1 MADEGRGVLTSDKG
15 HFLVNPDLNQ
25 SKEVVLE
32 FWSHFRTFSWSVP
45 KWIGSP
51 TGDVNRNKSRFCFTS
66 HLLDTD
72 FLFSYFK
79 RSEVDLFFGQN
90 FSSGETDP
98 PAKGGADLVERPD
111 APGGGVG
118 EEAAVQHHGPRHQ
131 VEAQEHGQGQD
142 DLQLRLRQRHAGR
155 ALLEVRQQPHRV
167 RVDGRHGQL
176 QGDEGQAVGCHG
188 DAPVLGPDV
197 VDVELPQRE
206 GGSELDLEGAGTA
219 FCGGGGGSHLHLAAV
234 VRHDQPQQEEGGG
247 GDDRLE

>member
-1 MADEGRGVLTSDKG
+1 M
-15 HFLVNPDLNQ
+15 
-25 SKEVVLE
+25 
-32 FWSHFRTFSWSVP
+32 
-45 KWIGSP
+45 
-51 TGDVNRNKSRFCFTS
+51 
-66 HLLDTD
+66 
-72 FLFSYFK
+72 
-79 RSEVDLFFGQN
+79 
-90 FSSGETDP
+90 
-98 PAKGGADLVERPD
+98 
-111 APGGGVG
+111 
-118 EEAAVQHHGPRHQ
+118 QHHGPRHQ

-219 FCGGGGGSHLHLAAV
+219 FCMGGAV
-234 VRHDQPQQEEGGG
+234 TCTSQQWYATISPSRRRVEAVMT
-247 GDDRLE
+247 DLSDRE

>member
-90 FSSGETDP
+90 FSSGETI
-98 PAKGGADLVERPD
+98 
-111 APGGGVG
+111 
-118 EEAAVQHHGPRHQ
+118 
-131 VEAQEHGQGQD
+131 
-142 DLQLRLRQRHAGR
+142 LRLKA
-155 ALLEVRQQPHRV
+155 APTLLSAPMLLE
-167 RVDGRHGQL
+167 
-176 QGDEGQAVGCHG
+176 AVS
-188 DAPVLGPDV
+188 VK
-197 VDVELPQRE
+197 R
-206 GGSELDLEGAGTA
+206 
-219 FCGGGGGSHLHLAAV
+219 
-234 VRHDQPQQEEGGG
+234 
-247 GDDRLE
+247 RLCSIMARAIR